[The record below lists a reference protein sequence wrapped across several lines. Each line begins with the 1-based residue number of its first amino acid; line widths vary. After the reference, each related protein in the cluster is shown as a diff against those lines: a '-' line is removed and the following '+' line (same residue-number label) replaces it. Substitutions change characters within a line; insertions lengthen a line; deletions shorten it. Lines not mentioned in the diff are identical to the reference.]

1 MHNMHMEKYG
11 EKIKDSLFKDG
22 INNALVAVVLPR
34 ADVPH
39 QVGHACHQLLEVHLL
54 LNNIQN
60 NNSNDNNFG
69 NIQIFKVWCV

>member
-1 MHNMHMEKYG
+1 MEK
-11 EKIKDSLFKDG
+11 IQDSLFKDG
-22 INNALVAVVLPR
+22 INNALVPVVLPR

-39 QVGHACHQLLEVHLL
+39 QVGHAGHQLLEVHLL

-60 NNSNDNNFG
+60 NNSNDNSFD

>member
-1 MHNMHMEKYG
+1 MHMEKNG

-22 INNALVAVVLPR
+22 INNALVAVVLPC

-39 QVGHACHQLLEVHLL
+39 QVGHACHQLFEVHLV

-69 NIQIFKVWCV
+69 NTQIFKVWCV

>member
-1 MHNMHMEKYG
+1 MHMKKNEEKMQH
-11 EKIKDSLFKDG
+11 SLFKDG
-22 INNALVAVVLPR
+22 INNTLVAVVLPR

-39 QVGHACHQLLEVHLL
+39 QVGHAGHQLLEVHLV

-60 NNSNDNNFG
+60 KNSNDNNFG

>member
-1 MHNMHMEKYG
+1 MHMEKYG

-39 QVGHACHQLLEVHLL
+39 QVGHACHQLLEVHLKT
-54 LNNIQN
+54 NNIQN

-69 NIQIFKVWCV
+69 DMQIFKVWCV